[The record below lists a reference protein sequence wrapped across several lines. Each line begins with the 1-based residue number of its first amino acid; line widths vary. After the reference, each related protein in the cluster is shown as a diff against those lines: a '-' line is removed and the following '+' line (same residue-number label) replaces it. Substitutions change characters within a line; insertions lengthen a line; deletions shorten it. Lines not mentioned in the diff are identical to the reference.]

1 MGEAGVSSALGVI
14 QKEMDI
20 TLALMGEQD
29 VRNVRRENLLVPRG
43 FEGDWA

>member
-1 MGEAGVSSALGVI
+1 VI

-29 VRNVRRENLLVPRG
+29 VRDIRRENLLVPKG